1 MNTSWKND
9 ENTFKAS
16 GNFGLGISITMALYK
31 RLDALAEENGW
42 KCSEG
47 TLEDEGGVSYT
58 LAPQTLENAT
68 LNDANALVDKI
79 KSEFKEL
86 SDERL
91 DIKVIPYARWAL
103 TLLRVTFH

>member
-9 ENTFKAS
+9 ENTFKAV
-16 GNFGLGISITMALYK
+16 YK

-47 TLEDEGGVSYT
+47 TLEDKGGVSYT